1 MTAASATTTMDDATL
16 AGVAADAGLTIAPA
30 ELRALLERVAA
41 SGERP
46 ESTAWTELLGADL
59 PPAAVRRL
67 HEARAS
73 VAAAA
78 EPWGRERVDAVFA
91 VLARENLA
99 GFVLPLADEH
109 LGEFMPAAARRLS
122 WLTGF
127 SGSAGTAILHRDT
140 AALFVDGRYTL
151 QAEHE
156 VDGAVIEVRHFKQ
169 PPPLEWLAGRL
180 TEGERIAYDPRL
192 HSVKQADALV
202 GAIERKGAVAVALAQ
217 NPVDEIWTRR
227 PPLPLSPVVPH
238 AIEFAGV
245 SSDDKIEALGRE
257 LTDAGHAAAV
267 ISQLD
272 AIAWL
277 LNVRGG
283 DTPNT
288 PLVGDAY
295 VLVRASG
302 QADFFV
308 ERAKVTARAAAHLG
322 NRTVTRDVSE
332 FPAALAELGAGNAGV
347 LVDPDRTNAFV
358 RDTLVS
364 AGARIVTGTDPTL
377 ARKARKN
384 PVEIAGIRTAHERD
398 GVAVALFLKWVS
410 ETAPARTVTE
420 LDAVAELDGFRARDP
435 RYRGTSFDTIAG
447 SGPNGAIV
455 HYRPQASTNRRIGAG
470 ELLLVDSGAQY
481 LDGTTDITRTLAIG
495 EPPAGARRDYT
506 LVLKAHVAVARAV
519 FPQGAVGGQV
529 DTFARQHLWAAG
541 LDYDHGTG
549 HGVGAYLGVH
559 EGPQRL
565 AVGDATV
572 LEEGMLIS
580 NEPGLYKTGAYG
592 IRTENLVLVRDHPD
606 LAGFRSF
613 ETITFAP
620 MDRRLIDVALL
631 EQKEIAWLDAYH
643 ARVRAILEPQMPAEA
658 RAWLAEATAPVA

>member
-1 MTAASATTTMDDATL
+1 MDDASL
-16 AGVAADAGLTIAPA
+16 AAVIADARLSIAPA
-30 ELRALLERVAA
+30 ELRALLGRVAA
-41 SGERP
+41 SGERA
-46 ESTAWTELLGADL
+46 ESTTWTELLGPDL
-59 PPAAVRRL
+59 PAAAVRRL
-67 HEARAS
+67 QEARET
-73 VAAAA
+73 VAPVA
-78 EPWGRERVDAVFA
+78 EPWSRERIDALFA
-91 VLARENLA
+91 VLQRENLA

-109 LGEFMPAAARRLS
+109 LGEFVPGAARRLS

-127 SGSAGTAILHRDT
+127 SGSAGNAVLHRGT

-156 VDGAVIEVRHFKQ
+156 VDGTAIEVRHFKK
-169 PPPLEWLAGRL
+169 PPPLEWLGERL
-180 TEGERIAYDPRL
+180 APGERIGYDPRL
-192 HSVKQADALV
+192 HSVKQADAV
-202 GAIERKGAVAVALAQ
+202 VRAIEAKGGVAVALAQ

-238 AIEFAGV
+238 GLEFAGV
-245 SSDDKIEALGRE
+245 SSNEKIEALGRE
-257 LTDAGHAAAV
+257 LTEAGHAAVV

-272 AIAWL
+272 AVAWL

-283 DTPNT
+283 DTANT

-308 ERAKVTARAAAHLG
+308 EPAKVTARAAAHLG
-322 NRTVTRDVSE
+322 NRTVARDISE
-332 FPAALAELGAGNAGV
+332 FPAALAELGAGGMQV

-358 RDTLVS
+358 RDTLAG
-364 AGARIVTGTDPTL
+364 AGARILAGTDPTL

-384 PVEIAGIRTAHERD
+384 PVEIAGIRAAHQRD
-398 GVAVALFLKWVS
+398 GAAVALFLKWVT
-410 ETAPARTVTE
+410 ETAPARAVTE
-420 LDAVAELDGFRARDP
+420 LDAVAELDRFRARDP
-435 RYRGTSFDTIAG
+435 RYRGTSFETIAG

-455 HYRPQASTNRRIGAG
+455 HYRPQVSTNRRIGTG
-470 ELLLVDSGAQY
+470 ELLLVDSGAKY
-481 LDGTTDITRTLAIG
+481 LDGTTDITRTVTIG

-506 LVLKAHVAVARAV
+506 LVLKAHIAVARAV
-519 FPQGAVGGQV
+519 FPQGTAGGQIDV
-529 DTFARQHLWAAG
+529 FARQHLWSAG

-592 IRTENLVLVRDHPD
+592 IRTENLVLVSDHPD
-606 LAGFRSF
+606 FAGFRCF
-613 ETITFAP
+613 ETVTFAP
-620 MDRRLIDVALL
+620 MDRALIDVGLL
-631 EQKEIAWLDAYH
+631 ERAEIAWLDAYH
-643 ARVRAILEPQMPAEA
+643 GTVRAILEPQLPAEA
-658 RAWLAEATAPVA
+658 QAWLARATAPLA

>member
-1 MTAASATTTMDDATL
+1 MGMDDASL
-16 AGVAADAGLTIAPA
+16 AAVIADAGLTIAPA
-30 ELRALLERVAA
+30 ELRTLLERVAA

-46 ESTAWTELLGADL
+46 ESTAWIELLLADPSPL
-59 PPAAVRRL
+59 AVRRL
-67 HEARAS
+67 QEARAS
-73 VAAAA
+73 IVPVA
-78 EPWGRERVDAVFA
+78 EPWSRARIDALFA

-109 LGEFMPAAARRLS
+109 LGEFMPGAARRLS

-127 SGSAGTAILHRDT
+127 SGSAGTAILHRET

-156 VDGAVIEVRHFKQ
+156 VDGGAIEVRHFKK
-169 PPPLEWLAGRL
+169 PPPLDWLAGRL
-180 TEGERIAYDPRL
+180 TEGERIGYDPRL
-192 HSVKQADALV
+192 HAVRQADSLV
-202 GAIERKGAVAVALAQ
+202 RAIEAKGAIAVALAQ
-217 NPVDEIWTRR
+217 NPVDEVWTRR

-238 AIEFAGV
+238 PLEFAGV

-257 LTDAGHAAAV
+257 LTEAGVAAAV

-277 LNVRGG
+277 LNLRGG
-283 DTPNT
+283 DTANT

-295 VLVRASG
+295 ALVHASG

-308 ERAKVTARAAAHLG
+308 EPAKVTARAAAHLG
-322 NRTVTRDVSE
+322 NRIATRDIAG
-332 FPAALAELGAGNAGV
+332 FPAALAHAGADGAGV

-358 RDTLVS
+358 RDTLVA
-364 AGARIVTGTDPTL
+364 AGARIVAGTDPTL

-384 PVEIAGIRTAHERD
+384 PVEIAGIRAAHERD
-398 GVAVALFLKWVS
+398 GVAVALFLKWVT
-410 ETAPARTVTE
+410 ETAPVRAVTE
-420 LDAVAELDGFRARDP
+420 LDAVAELDRLRARNP

-455 HYRPQASTNRRIGAG
+455 HYRPQPSTNRRIGTG

-481 LDGTTDITRTLAIG
+481 LDGTTDITRTVAIG
-495 EPPAGARRDYT
+495 EPPAAARRDYT
-506 LVLKAHVAVARAV
+506 LVLKAHIAVARAV
-519 FPQGAVGGQV
+519 FPQGTVGGQIDV
-529 DTFARQHLWAAG
+529 LARQHLWAGG

-565 AVGDATV
+565 AVGDTTV
-572 LEEGMLIS
+572 LEAGMLIS
-580 NEPGLYKTGAYG
+580 NEPGLYKTGEYG
-592 IRTENLVLVRDHPD
+592 IRTENLVLVRDDPD

-613 ETITFAP
+613 ETVTFAP

-631 EQKEIAWLDAYH
+631 EPNEIAWLDAYH
-643 ARVRAILEPQMPAEA
+643 AKVRAVLEPQMPAEA
-658 RAWLAEATAPVA
+658 RAWLGDATAPLP